1 MRVKDKDDNL
11 SGEGLKYLVYEAGDG
26 RVKKVPRTREEM
38 REFLNNWYD
47 SGEKETANL
56 MLEMRERLRKNEGYE
71 TADRITDALEAAGF
85 QVKDTEKSSE
95 WFKQ

>member
-1 MRVKDKDDNL
+1 
-11 SGEGLKYLVYEAGDG
+11 
-26 RVKKVPRTREEM
+26 
-38 REFLNNWYD
+38 
-47 SGEKETANL
+47 

-71 TADRITDALEAAGF
+71 TTDRIRDAHEAAGF